1 MAPPWRAVDPRR
13 ALPFAWEAFEP
24 RLRPVDA
31 GGPCLDARFDD
42 AKLGFGTPLAG
53 LRKLGVG
60 PLRLGLAWARDLV
73 AIGTSGFRCS
83 VPAYGSLQT
92 TIA

>member
-1 MAPPWRAVDPRR
+1 MVAPPWRAVDPRR

-53 LRKLGVG
+53 LRKLGG
-60 PLRLGLAWARDLV
+60 IAQADERSLGILARACDRGQELRFVAREV
-73 AIGTSGFRCS
+73 
-83 VPAYGSLQT
+83 
-92 TIA
+92 